1 MRYNFDWDNNKNKS
15 NQKKHGVSF
24 EQATAVFRD
33 PRALTLF
40 DDEHSITEERWITL
54 GFSATGGLLVVHHT
68 FKEMGDNTTTIRIF
82 STRKASKNETKPYT
96 E

>member
-15 NQKKHGVSF
+15 NQKKHGVSY

-54 GFSATGGLLVVHHT
+54 GFSATGELLVVHHT
-68 FKEMGDNTTTIRIF
+68 FKEIGDNTTIIRIF